1 MDFELLFLRL
11 FADSL
16 SFMAPVLLGFLVTIL
31 ALGLW
36 VGKLE
41 QWSNEDAVY
50 YAFITATTVGYG
62 DFHPTRRASKLVAV
76 LIALT
81 GMMLTG
87 IVVALA
93 LNAATF
99 AFKATH
105 DVDALRQ
112 TYGLEGPDSEAE

>member
-1 MDFELLFLRL
+1 MVNV
-11 FADSL
+11 FA
-16 SFMAPVLLGFLVTIL
+16 GGRCI
-31 ALGLW
+31 GR
-36 VGKLE
+36 
-41 QWSNEDAVY
+41 
-50 YAFITATTVGYG
+50 
-62 DFHPTRRASKLVAV
+62 PTRFRASSRRSSKLVAV

-112 TYGLEGPDSEAE
+112 TYGLEAPESEAE